1 MVDLLKP
8 DISIDYILD
17 LDVSADLE
25 VTSTG
30 GSNPLELCK
39 LKSLAKR
46 VIKTKKLL
54 AEHKKQVRK

>member
-17 LDVSADLE
+17 LGVSADLE

-30 GSNPLELCK
+30 SNPLELFK

-46 VIKTKKLL
+46 AIKTKKLL

>member
-1 MVDLLKP
+1 MLKP

-25 VTSTG
+25 VASNGST
-30 GSNPLELCK
+30 PLELRE
-39 LKSLAKR
+39 LESLNER
-46 VIKTKKLL
+46 VTKTKKLL

>member
-1 MVDLLKP
+1 MVDVLKL

-17 LDVSADLE
+17 LDVSAELE
-25 VTSTG
+25 VTAT
-30 GSNPLELCK
+30 GSNPVELCE

>member
-1 MVDLLKP
+1 MVDVLKP
-8 DISIDYILD
+8 EISIDYILD
-17 LDVSADLE
+17 LDVSAELE

-30 GSNPLELCK
+30 SNPVELCK

>member
-30 GSNPLELCK
+30 SNPLELCK

-46 VIKTKKLL
+46 AITTKKLL
-54 AEHKKQVRK
+54 AEHKNQVRK

>member
-1 MVDLLKP
+1 MLKP
-8 DISIDYILD
+8 EISIDYILD
-17 LDVSADLE
+17 LDVSAELE

-30 GSNPLELCK
+30 SNPVELCK

-54 AEHKKQVRK
+54 AEHKKEVRK

>member
-1 MVDLLKP
+1 MLKP

-25 VTSTG
+25 VAPTGST
-30 GSNPLELCK
+30 PLELRK
-39 LKSLAKR
+39 LESLAER
-46 VIKTKKLL
+46 ADKTKKLL

>member
-8 DISIDYILD
+8 DISIDYLD

-25 VTSTG
+25 VTST

-54 AEHKKQVRK
+54 AEHKKEVRK

>member
-1 MVDLLKP
+1 MIDLLKP

-30 GSNPLELCK
+30 SDPLELCK

-46 VIKTKKLL
+46 VIKTKKML